1 LALQNYNI
9 KIPVSLT
16 LVNTSHPQPQA
27 SAELL
32 DFLQKR
38 LSLSDQAIKLGL
50 RQAKQE
56 QAPLPIVLWSF
67 GLLSLSQYQSVLDW
81 QRDNNQL

>member
-1 LALQNYNI
+1 MI
-9 KIPVSLT
+9 
-16 LVNTSHPQPQA
+16 NTSHPQPEA
-27 SAELL
+27 SQELI
-32 DFLQKR
+32 DFLQQR

-67 GLLSLSQYQSVLDW
+67 GLLSLSQYESVLDW
-81 QRDNNQL
+81 QSDHNQLS